1 MTPDP
6 GSQSIVGQLIL
17 ILALT
22 FLNAFFASA
31 EIALVSL
38 NKNKMENQ
46 ANEGDRKAEKLVKLL
61 ENPNSFL
68 ATIQVGI
75 TLAGF
80 FSSASAATSIAT
92 RLEPVFNYEPWAKEV
107 SIIIVTVVLS
117 YVTLV
122 FGELYPKRIAMQK
135 AEEVSKMSVGIISL
149 IEKLMKPF
157 VAFLSFSTNILVK
170 LTPMEIDLNEDKLT
184 REEMRF
190 IIESGQKDGVL
201 EASEFHMLK
210 GVFSLDTKMAREI
223 MVPRTDTFMIDIN
236 DSDDMNIDLLLDC
249 KYSRVPVYEEDKDK
263 IIGVIHLKNI
273 LKEAR
278 RVGFEKLVI
287 KDTINEALFVPET
300 IFTDDLLFELKKT
313 QNQMAILLDEYGG
326 VVGIVTLEDLVE
338 EIVGE
343 IEDEYDEISDLY
355 AKIDDGS
362 YLVQGRMP
370 IEKFN
375 DLFEVE
381 IEGKDVDTIAGY
393 MLTELGTIPE
403 QGEHLTLVTE
413 SIELTTQEV
422 ENSRLVSILVKPLSI

>member
-6 GSQSIVGQLIL
+6 ESQSIVGQLIL
-17 ILALT
+17 ILSLT
-22 FLNAFFASA
+22 LLNAFFASA

-38 NKNKMENQ
+38 NKGRMESQ
-46 ANEGDRKAEKLVKLL
+46 ANDGDRKARRLVKLL
-61 ENPNSFL
+61 ENPNGFL

-92 RLEPVFNYEPWAKEV
+92 KLQPVFGDVSWAKEV
-107 SIIIVTVVLS
+107 SIIVVTLILS

-135 AEEVSKMSVGIISL
+135 AEEVSKFSVGFISI

-157 VAFLSFSTNILVK
+157 VFLLSFSTDVLVK
-170 LTPMEIDLNEDKLT
+170 LTPMEIDAEEEKLT

-190 IIESGQKDGVL
+190 MLESGQKDGIL
-201 EASEFHMLK
+201 EASEVHMLN

-223 MVPRTDTFMIDIN
+223 MVPRTDTFMIDLE
-236 DSDDMNIDLLLDC
+236 DSYDENIDLLLDC
-249 KYSRVPVYEEDKDK
+249 RYSRVPIYEEDKDN
-263 IIGVIHLKNI
+263 IIGIIHLKDV
-273 LKEAR
+273 LKEAK
-278 RVGFEKLVI
+278 RVGFEQ
-287 KDTINEALFVPET
+287 INLKEILNAALFVPET
-300 IFTDDLLFELKKT
+300 IFIDDLLFELKKT

-355 AKIDDGS
+355 QKIDES
-362 YLVQGRMP
+362 TYLVQGRMP
-370 IEKFN
+370 IDKFN
-375 DLFEVE
+375 ELFHLNV
-381 IEGKDVDTIAGY
+381 EGKDVDTIAGY

-403 QGEHLTLVTE
+403 NNENLSLKVD
-413 SIELTTQEV
+413 SVELISKEV
-422 ENSRLVSILVKPLSI
+422 ENTRLMNIEVKVLTS

>member
-6 GSQSIVGQLIL
+6 ESQSIVGQLIL

-22 FLNAFFASA
+22 LLNAFFASA

-38 NKNKMENQ
+38 NKGRMENQ
-46 ANEGDRKAEKLVKLL
+46 ANNGDKKAQRLVKLL

-92 RLEPVFNYEPWAKEV
+92 RLEPVFGNAVWGKEV
-107 SIIIVTVVLS
+107 SIIVVTVILS

-135 AEEVSKMSVGIISL
+135 AEAVSKFSVGSITL
-149 IEKLMKPF
+149 IGKIMKPF
-157 VAFLSFSTNILVK
+157 VMLLSFSTDLLVK
-170 LTPMEIDLNEDKLT
+170 LTPIEMVKEEEKLT
-184 REEMRF
+184 RDEMRF
-190 IIESGQKDGVL
+190 MLESGQKDGIL
-201 EASEFHMLK
+201 EASEFHMIK
-210 GVFSLDTKMAREI
+210 GVFSLDTKMAREV
-223 MVPRTDTFMIDIN
+223 MVPRTDTFMINIE
-236 DSDDMNIDLLLDC
+236 DSDQENIDLLLDC
-249 KYSRVPVYEEDKDK
+249 RYSRVPVYKEDKDS
-263 IIGVIHLKNI
+263 IVGVIHLKDV
-273 LKEAR
+273 LKEAK
-278 RVGFEKLVI
+278 RVSFEKIEIQSIL
-287 KDTINEALFVPET
+287 NEALFVPET
-300 IFTDDLLFELKKT
+300 IFIDDLLFELKKT
-313 QNQMAILLDEYGG
+313 QNQMAVLLDEYGG

-355 AKIDDGS
+355 AKVDDRN
-362 YLVQGRMP
+362 YIIQGRMP

-375 DLFEVE
+375 ELFDLD

-403 QGEHLTLVTE
+403 NNENISLKLDKV
-413 SIELTTQEV
+413 ELISKEV
-422 ENSRLVSILVKPLSI
+422 ESTRLMSIHVKLLNT

>member
-1 MTPDP
+1 
-6 GSQSIVGQLIL
+6 
-17 ILALT
+17 
-22 FLNAFFASA
+22 
-31 EIALVSL
+31 
-38 NKNKMENQ
+38 
-46 ANEGDRKAEKLVKLL
+46 
-61 ENPNSFL
+61 
-68 ATIQVGI
+68 
-75 TLAGF
+75 
-80 FSSASAATSIAT
+80 
-92 RLEPVFNYEPWAKEV
+92 
-107 SIIIVTVVLS
+107 
-117 YVTLV
+117 
-122 FGELYPKRIAMQK
+122 
-135 AEEVSKMSVGIISL
+135 
-149 IEKLMKPF
+149 
-157 VAFLSFSTNILVK
+157 
-170 LTPMEIDLNEDKLT
+170 
-184 REEMRF
+184 
-190 IIESGQKDGVL
+190 
-201 EASEFHMLK
+201 MLK

-403 QGEHLTLVTE
+403 QGEHLSLIAD